1 MDPELRDTTQR
12 TQASFRCHSHSFTHS
27 LIHSNTSCRLA
38 YCLLLEKYKECTDF
52 RKSQKQVISILCSE
66 CCNPRCY
73 DYTVGDVSAPG
84 EWWADCTGGGTK
96 KELQERY
103 YSHFC
108 IQLSRPSYRPSIFTP
123 QCFFML
129 HRVFHHMRHSQRLLD
144 SEGASRIPRISRLHL
159 GACLIQLG
167 SPEVLLGT
175 CLADVYQCSNT
186 QTGRK
191 SLLMSKQVL
200 RTQFIPSCHL
210 VLRRYRM
217 NEDSL
222 QPCIYMQGRMIKSPS
237 IFSLNRYLESFNLL

>member
-1 MDPELRDTTQR
+1 MVTYLGTIVPFIAFHHQGGANSFTGRNLHLWRWGERVRIVCFDFKKEGWGRKMDPELRDTTQR

-108 IQLSRPSYRPSIFTP
+108 IQLSQPSYRPSIFTP
-123 QCFFML
+123 
-129 HRVFHHMRHSQRLLD
+129 
-144 SEGASRIPRISRLHL
+144 
-159 GACLIQLG
+159 
-167 SPEVLLGT
+167 
-175 CLADVYQCSNT
+175 
-186 QTGRK
+186 
-191 SLLMSKQVL
+191 
-200 RTQFIPSCHL
+200 
-210 VLRRYRM
+210 
-217 NEDSL
+217 
-222 QPCIYMQGRMIKSPS
+222 
-237 IFSLNRYLESFNLL
+237 